1 MRSRCDLLARRH
13 GPTFLKSAR
22 AVKLNLEQVRR
33 VDSINLEQARSQS
46 TERIG
51 TLHGKCMVSTQHP
64 PRAARCAAA
73 AHAQRHAYRRLPRRR
88 GCARAAHPW
97 KSRPRGR
104 VGRRR
109 AGSDAAARGGRRW
122 RWWRYG
128 RRWRWRWRRYGRRWR
143 CRQQWRWQCGRAAAA
158 QAEGRVGRLKS
169 REGCRR
175 HTQAGGGPCESP
187 ARPEVR
193 SGLIK
198 KGRRVIGEVGIRER
212 KGRIRFADIP
222 PNTDELYAA
231 RRGRPER
238 GPEIK
243 TRRPAPAGHPAGS

>member
-97 KSRPRGR
+97 KPRPRGR
-104 VGRRR
+104 VGRWR
-109 AGSDAAARGGRRW
+109 AGSGAAAGGGRRW
-122 RWWRYG
+122 RWW
-128 RRWRWRWRRYGRRWR
+128 RYGRRWR

-158 QAEGRVGRLKS
+158 RAEGLIGRLKS

-175 HTQAGGGPCESP
+175 HTQAGGPGESP

-193 SGLIK
+193 SGLVK
-198 KGRRVIGEVGIRER
+198 KIEAFRRYPLVRTSTG
-212 KGRIRFADIP
+212 A
-222 PNTDELYAA
+222 
-231 RRGRPER
+231 
-238 GPEIK
+238 GPDV
-243 TRRPAPAGHPAGS
+243 SW